1 MSKISEL
8 ADAFFDEIRNP
19 QLSQLAEEIEV
30 KCREYGLRD
39 IEFDSVM
46 EMVKESL
53 YSFTEFLEDDDEDS
67 EFDDLED

>member
-19 QLSQLAEEIEV
+19 QLAELAEEIEV

-39 IEFDSVM
+39 IEFNSVID
-46 EMVKESL
+46 MVRESL
-53 YSFTEFLEDDDEDS
+53 YSLTEFIDDE
-67 EFDDLED
+67 EDDLEDEI